1 MLAAKI
7 ALLSHLRLSS
17 IRSLRSC
24 RLAIPLVVVQD
35 VVDVDEDTVVG
46 FLLGGDVKLGE
57 YVDEL
62 PHVEY
67 EYRLGG

>member
-1 MLAAKI
+1 M
-7 ALLSHLRLSS
+7 
-17 IRSLRSC
+17 RSC

-62 PHVEY
+62 PDVESV
-67 EYRLGG
+67 YRLGG